1 MKRTIFIGCLIAL
14 LSACGTDLTE
24 TELSTAGF
32 SDVPIVTDNEQIA
45 EGLGAAGF
53 ETILTEPDNLLEV
66 HNEVGGGLV
75 SYTPLPPEIDP
86 WPWPWNPRPW
96 PIPWCDPRWCDPI
109 DFSPV
114 VGWDFEG
121 AYITPKFAETLAGYD
136 VDAHKVVNMNGYE
149 LAKTVN
155 PFEPKIIII
164 ICDHNGCRIVI
175 KPDPDP
181 ICPVCGGLGKYL
193 DLKDKLT
200 TDLFDADVVIVD
212 SPALVDVKAELGN
225 LIQLQGEGVAP
236 VIQGLNVA
244 VHPKVGEEMG
254 NILAESLLN
263 EEVQVSLYKHAGV
276 LPVIPH
282 LLDEVMDEHIEGA
295 LNTGHGGVG
304 PRTYSYQ
311 LTPKTSSCPNVPT
324 ALPLPRLEVGTHP
337 KPSQIDK
344 AAHRS
349 TELE

>member
-86 WPWPWNPRPW
+86 WPWNPRPW
-96 PIPWCDPRWCDPI
+96 PIPWCDPRWCDPV

-121 AYITPKFAETLAGYD
+121 AYITPEFAETLMSYD
-136 VDAHKVVNMNGYE
+136 LALQEVSE
-149 LAKTVN
+149 L
-155 PFEPKIIII
+155 
-164 ICDHNGCRIVI
+164 
-175 KPDPDP
+175 
-181 ICPVCGGLGKYL
+181 
-193 DLKDKLT
+193 
-200 TDLFDADVVIVD
+200 
-212 SPALVDVKAELGN
+212 SQQELGN
-225 LIQLQGEGVAP
+225 VFTEVFEVDTSIRIGSVTCDPAGCQGTTISVSPICFASRSCMGYHLQRAKENIDRYIAIQHLHEVDVIFTGNAGLNRVEAGLGNLTQLQGEGVAP

-244 VHPKVGEEMG
+244 VHTKVGEEMG
-254 NILAESLLN
+254 TMLAESLFS
-263 EEVQVSLYKHAGV
+263 EEVQVSLFEHAGV
-276 LPVIPH
+276 LPVH
-282 LLDEVMDEHIEGA
+282 ADLLDEVMNEHIEGA
-295 LNTGHGGVG
+295 LKHGTLSEDPQPVFFRAR
-304 PRTYSYQ
+304 P
-311 LTPKTSSCPNVPT
+311 TPVPVDARPT
-324 ALPLPRLEVGTHP
+324 PIPVN
-337 KPSQIDK
+337 
-344 AAHRS
+344 
-349 TELE
+349 